1 MGFSGSLKHEKQEH
15 KGTPM
20 VPPRVRDPRP
30 TLTTHDMHRFLEDMK
45 RALAGEPGRYDEF
58 VAVMRAFKYDMMGT
72 AGVVNYVEVLL
83 AEHPQLLREFNK
95 FLPWDYIRSHGP
107 AGSSGI

>member
-1 MGFSGSLKHEKQEH
+1 MGFSGSLKRVREGQ
-15 KGTPM
+15 KGAPM
-20 VPPRVRDPRP
+20 PPLRVRDPRP
-30 TLTTHDMHRFLEDMK
+30 TLTTHDMNQFLEDMK

-83 AEHPQLLREFNK
+83 AGHPQLLREFNK

-107 AGSSGI
+107 AGGNGI